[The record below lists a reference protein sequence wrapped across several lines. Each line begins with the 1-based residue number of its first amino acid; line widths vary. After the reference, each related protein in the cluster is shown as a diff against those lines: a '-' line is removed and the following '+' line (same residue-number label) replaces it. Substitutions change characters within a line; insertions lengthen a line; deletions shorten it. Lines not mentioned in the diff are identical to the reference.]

1 MSRLRWPRLGLRREI
16 LILLPVTLFL
26 LVLVT
31 GFTLFAYR
39 SAIDLLTDDRQREV
53 ATLARQIAADLS
65 SGPQPTPAEL
75 RNQVPTAQHIAI
87 LDSAGRTVRAFGD
100 QRTGNP
106 LGFLEQGPLTD
117 AVAMGPG
124 KDTGEMVIGLA
135 PMQYQDQSHI
145 LRIDVPALALSRQR
159 QAVHVLTWVVL
170 PTSVA
175 LLVLAI
181 LFLPHF
187 LKPYDTLVEQ
197 VQRVAPGTPDQDD
210 VANLVS
216 TVERALTALAT
227 APEETP
233 EDDIAALQRAL
244 GASLESGLLLLDK
257 DGRVLTLNAMG
268 AEMLDLEPIQEPIP
282 VAECLR
288 SHPALL
294 QMLSGAVADS
304 EGLPRQE
311 IRIHTSAGSRT
322 LGFTV
327 HALRRDD
334 GTVRGHLALFVDLTE
349 SQREAEALQITTSLE
364 QLGELAAGIAHE
376 LRNSL
381 ATLRGYLTLIE
392 RHPEEE
398 SITDYLREIRRESD
412 HLQRVL
418 EDFLSFAQPDSAR
431 VEAVDLLELSRCA
444 AADPAMAGFPVEIE
458 TTDPGPWS
466 FQGDPQLLERVLR
479 NLLHN
484 AARAER
490 EAGGAGPIRVNLRRS
505 DDRVEVWIE
514 DRGSGLPLEVRQR
527 LFQPFVTS
535 HSDGAGLGLSLAHRI
550 VTLHQGKIRL
560 EDRAEGGTRAVLSF
574 PVGTFG

>member
-39 SAIDLLTDDRQREV
+39 SAIDLLTEDRQREV
-53 ATLARQIAADLS
+53 ATLTRQIAAELA
-65 SGPQPTPAEL
+65 SGSWPAPTEL
-75 RNQVPTAQHIAI
+75 HRQVPNAQRIAI
-87 LDSAGRTVRAFGD
+87 LDSDGRPVRSFGNQGD
-100 QRTGNP
+100 GNQ
-106 LGFLEQGPLTD
+106 LGLLEQVPLSR
-117 AVAMGPG
+117 AVAVGP
-124 KDTGEMVIGLA
+124 DANTGDMVIGLA
-135 PMQYQDQSHI
+135 PLEYQGQGFV
-145 LRIDVPALALSRQR
+145 LRLDIPALELSRQR
-159 QAVHVLTWVVL
+159 QGVRVLTWVVL

-187 LKPYDTLVEQ
+187 LRPYDTLVEQ

-210 VANLVS
+210 VSNLVS
-216 TVERALTALAT
+216 TVERALAALAG
-227 APEETP
+227 APEVTP

-257 DGRVLTLNAMG
+257 VGRVLTLNSLG
-268 AEMLDLEPIQEPIP
+268 AELLELEPVEEPIP
-282 VAECLR
+282 VDECLR

-294 QMLSGAVADS
+294 QMLSRAVEDAQ
-304 EGLPRQE
+304 GLPRQE
-311 IRIHTSAGSRT
+311 LRIHTSAGSRT

-334 GTVRGHLALFVDLTE
+334 GGVRGHLALFVDLTE
-349 SQREAEALQITTSLE
+349 SRREEEARQITTSLE
-364 QLGELAAGIAHE
+364 QLAELAAGIAHE

-398 SITDYLREIRRESD
+398 SITDYLQEIRRESD

-431 VEAVDLLELSRCA
+431 VEVVDLLDVARCA
-444 AADPAMAGFPVEIE
+444 AADPAMAGFAVEIE
-458 TTDPGPWS
+458 TLDPGPWR
-466 FQGDPQLLERVLR
+466 FQGDPQLLERALR

-484 AARAER
+484 AARAEQDD
-490 EAGGAGPIRVNLRRS
+490 GGSGPIRVTLRRPP
-505 DDRVEVWIE
+505 DQVELWIE
-514 DRGSGLPLEVRQR
+514 DRGPGLPEEVRKR

-535 HSDGAGLGLSLAHRI
+535 QTDGAGLGLSLAHRI
-550 VTLHQGKIRL
+550 VTLHQGRIRL
-560 EDRAEGGTRAVLSF
+560 EDRTRGGTRVILTF
-574 PVGTFG
+574 PVGAIE